1 MSEIIKQTPENLIAE
16 LKDLINQARNRV
28 ASTVNAELTMLYWQI
43 GLRIRT
49 EILNNER
56 AEYGKQI
63 VATVSQQLT
72 EEFGKG
78 FERKNIFRMMQFA
91 ELFPDTEI
99 VASLMRQLSWTHFI
113 QLLPLKDE
121 LKRNFYAEMCR
132 FERWSTR
139 TLAKKI
145 DSMLFERTAIS
156 RKPEE
161 TIKNDLDLLR
171 DEDKLTPDL
180 VFRDPYFLEF
190 LNLTDSYSEKDLENA
205 ILRELERFLLELG
218 SDFAFIARQKRI
230 VIDDDNYYLDLLFFN
245 RKLHRLV
252 LIELKIG
259 KLKAADVGQVEL
271 YLRWLDKYE
280 RQTGENSP
288 IGLRSSY

>member
-156 RKPEE
+156 RKPE
-161 TIKNDLDLLR
+161 
-171 DEDKLTPDL
+171 
-180 VFRDPYFLEF
+180 
-190 LNLTDSYSEKDLENA
+190 
-205 ILRELERFLLELG
+205 
-218 SDFAFIARQKRI
+218 
-230 VIDDDNYYLDLLFFN
+230 
-245 RKLHRLV
+245 
-252 LIELKIG
+252 
-259 KLKAADVGQVEL
+259 
-271 YLRWLDKYE
+271 
-280 RQTGENSP
+280 
-288 IGLRSSY
+288 